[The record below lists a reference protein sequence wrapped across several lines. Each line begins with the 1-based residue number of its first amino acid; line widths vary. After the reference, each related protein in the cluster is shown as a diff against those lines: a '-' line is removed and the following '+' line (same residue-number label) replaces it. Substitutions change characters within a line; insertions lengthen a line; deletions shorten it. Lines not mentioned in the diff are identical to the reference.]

1 MIRLLALCVFLI
13 VANIQLQAQDSNNEQ
28 LTKERTIIVHKIDS
42 LNTRLIEIDNLL
54 SAVSG
59 EDREAAMIA
68 KYGKNKGKMVAERKA
83 WTSMSFDM
91 ARDSWGEPEKI
102 QKSQVT
108 SGMTEKWTYPNGR
121 YLFFKNGLLESWKE

>member
-1 MIRLLALCVFLI
+1 MIRLLVLCGFLI
-13 VANIQLQAQDSNNEQ
+13 VANVQLKAQNSNNDQ
-28 LTKERTIIVHKIDS
+28 LTKERTIIVQKIDS
-42 LNTRLIEIDNLL
+42 LNTRLVEIDNLL

-91 ARDSWGEPEKI
+91 ARDSWGEPDKI
-102 QKSQVT
+102 QRSEVT
-108 SGMTEKWTYPNGR
+108 SGTTERWIYPNGR